1 MYCEQQINIPPELPD
16 ILKQFTKAAIRT
28 QPHDILQWSAAYFSA
43 LSKGDTLPCPKE
55 TLCLVTLCPTDTG
68 LTPGLLKVLH
78 KQLALKETI
87 SKEEMQQKRKCL
99 CLPSE
104 QLDTLLA
111 LGNFND
117 NIHWMHFFALGGTII
132 STLRYVCEILTG
144 NGEGLYTYLAHLD
157 GEIPQD
163 QIRQF
168 HKQPAGVCHQAEWDD
183 STGKKTTGKKKNN
196 WQKNNWQKKQ
206 KIIGEIE
213 GETKR
218 TGKSRK
224 ELILLLILQI
234 NSIL

>member
-1 MYCEQQINIPPELPD
+1 QMLTDTEQNNIPPELPD

-55 TLCLVTLCPTDTG
+55 ILCPVQRRHSALSKGDTLPCPKETLCP
-68 LTPGLLKVLH
+68 VQRRH
-78 KQLALKETI
+78 SALII

-132 STLRYVCEILTG
+132 SAPRIPFDSFV
-144 NGEGLYTYLAHLD
+144 GLYTYLAHLD
-157 GEIPQD
+157 GEIPS
-163 QIRQF
+163 I
-168 HKQPAGVCHQAEWDD
+168 KQEGTDFTTY
-183 STGKKTTGKKKNN
+183 STNK
-196 WQKNNWQKKQ
+196 
-206 KIIGEIE
+206 
-213 GETKR
+213 
-218 TGKSRK
+218 
-224 ELILLLILQI
+224 
-234 NSIL
+234 